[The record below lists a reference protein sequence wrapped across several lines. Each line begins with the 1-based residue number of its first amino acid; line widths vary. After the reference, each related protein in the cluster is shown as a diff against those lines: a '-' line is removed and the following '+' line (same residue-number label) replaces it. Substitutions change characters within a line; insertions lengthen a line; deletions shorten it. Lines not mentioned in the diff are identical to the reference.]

1 MQTANPFE
9 IILLRLDDLRFA
21 ISDLSVR
28 IAKESTKPPASPER
42 LLDLTEAAQIV
53 RKPSKDSR
61 KFLVLTVVQIYTF

>member
-21 ISDLSVR
+21 ISGLSVR